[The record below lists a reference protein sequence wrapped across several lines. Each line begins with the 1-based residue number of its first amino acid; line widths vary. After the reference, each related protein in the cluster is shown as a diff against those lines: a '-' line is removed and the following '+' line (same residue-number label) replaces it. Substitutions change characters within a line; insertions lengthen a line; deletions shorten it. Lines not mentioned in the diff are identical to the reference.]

1 MSAES
6 FSNNT
11 TTSATVVRMLEGL
24 GVTHAFGVSGGAIA
38 PVWATLQH
46 NSSIEVLH
54 FRHEVGAVF
63 AAIESY
69 FASDR
74 PAVVFATAGPGITNA
89 LTGLFAARWEGAKV
103 IFLSPA
109 TSTAQRG
116 RWAFQETSTYTMPG
130 EIFSTSK
137 SLFHYATTIESGDE
151 LPVIA
156 RRLAAGLAR
165 PGGFVAHLSIPTT
178 IQSSLID
185 ISLPQVAAVQTLVS
199 ATPQAIAECVQLLSE
214 GSFAIWVGFGARGAA
229 AEICQL
235 AERTGAAVMCSPRGK
250 GIFPENHP
258 QFVGVTGFGGHLS
271 VLAYMQQHCP
281 LRVLV
286 LGTRLGELTSFWNSA
301 LVPERGFL
309 HVDIDPEV
317 PGVAYPSVETVSIQ
331 SDVGVFVRQ
340 LLEHFPDRHERSTAA
355 VALPRPQSKAI
366 CPNTGSPVR
375 PEMLMDAIQ
384 RVIIEGSDAV
394 VMTEAGNSFAWGTHT
409 LRFDKP
415 GRYRVSTGFGSMGHA
430 ATGVVGAALARQ
442 GKAVA
447 LVGDGTM
454 LMNNEVSTA
463 VRYQIPAVWIVLND
477 ARYNMCAQV
486 MPSLGFESMDTE
498 IPQTDFVML
507 AHGMGADGIRVETES
522 DVQAALERA
531 LTSPVPFVVDVVI
544 DPSSRA
550 PVGTRIQSLIEQ
562 GATESIR
569 TPSKSG

>member
-6 FSNNT
+6 FPNNT
-11 TTSATVVRMLEGL
+11 NTSATVVRMLEGL
-24 GVTHAFGVSGGAIA
+24 GITYAFGVSGGAIA

-46 NSSIEVLH
+46 SSIEVLH
-54 FRHEVGAVF
+54 FRHEAGAVF
-63 AAIESY
+63 AAIELY
-69 FASDR
+69 FASGR
-74 PAVVFATAGPGITNA
+74 PAVVFATTGPGITNA

-116 RWAFQETSTYTMPG
+116 RWAFQETSTYTMPS

-151 LPVIA
+151 LPEIA
-156 RRLAAGLAR
+156 RRLAAGLAK

-185 ISLPQVAAVQTLVS
+185 ISLPQIAAVQTLAS

-214 GSFAIWVGFGARGAA
+214 GPFAIWVGFGARGAA
-229 AEICQL
+229 AEIHQF

-286 LGTRLGELTSFWNSA
+286 LGTRLGELTSFWNPA

-331 SDVGVFVRQ
+331 SDVGVFVKQ
-340 LLEHFPDRHERSTAA
+340 LLEHFPKQHERSTTAA
-355 VALPRPQSKAI
+355 VALPRPQSKVI

-375 PEMLMDAIQ
+375 PEMLMDEIQ
-384 RVIIEGSDAV
+384 RVIVEGSDAV

-430 ATGVVGAALARQ
+430 ATGVLGAALARQ

-454 LMNNEVSTA
+454 LMNSEVSTA

-486 MPSLGFESMDTE
+486 MPLLGFEGMDTE

-507 AHGMGADGIRVETES
+507 ARGMGADGIRVETES
-522 DVQAALERA
+522 EVQAALEKA
-531 LTSPVPFVVDVVI
+531 LASPVPFVVDVVI
-544 DPSSRA
+544 DPSKRA
-550 PVGTRIQSLIEQ
+550 PVGTRAQSLIKQ
-562 GATESIR
+562 GAT
-569 TPSKSG
+569 KSRG